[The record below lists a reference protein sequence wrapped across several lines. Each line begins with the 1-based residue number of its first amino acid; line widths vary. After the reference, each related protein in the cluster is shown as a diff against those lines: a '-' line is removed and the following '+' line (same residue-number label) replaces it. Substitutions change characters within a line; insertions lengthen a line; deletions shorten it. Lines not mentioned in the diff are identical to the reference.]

1 MSSLNPDTITI
12 TTPSDLKVV
21 IVEKSSTN
29 QENEPQPHET
39 RTMNVDRATLIDG
52 CQYFKSML
60 TSHRWAESD
69 SVKITLQDDH
79 IVAMEIL
86 LRKLHGTLDAMSVK
100 EVSVADVW
108 HLVLACDKY
117 GLNPKDFQ
125 AWFASWAEHAETQI
139 KKLYDGDELK
149 YYRQILFPSWAT
161 GHAALFAEATM
172 SLVYGSEEHIV
183 ERNPT
188 KVHQMHLPPRMLR
201 EANERRPRPPPHI
214 AHKGLFDWIAT
225 ILRSPTPSPC
235 CERTVFEFFRELQRI
250 SVWPF
255 EDCMRH
261 SSIDDLVFRMR
272 LFNAREMR
280 AYTDPRTQKPVDCS
294 RCGHDWKAVVAG
306 AAKRVEGYFDGLCLD
321 CMDHTKNLEK
331 GGDRDRDYWAY
342 MLPRDRYDVGC
353 RIKHGEPTWYFSFMG
368 RREKKG
374 LIADV

>member
-1 MSSLNPDTITI
+1 MSPSNPDTITI
-12 TTPSDLKVV
+12 TSPSDLQIV
-21 IVEKSSTN
+21 IVEKASTN
-29 QENEPQPHET
+29 RENEPQPHKT
-39 RTMNVDRATLIDG
+39 KTMNVDRATLING
-52 CQYFKSML
+52 SQYFQNML

-69 SVKITLQDDH
+69 RATITLHDDH
-79 IVAMEIL
+79 IVAMEVL
-86 LRKLHGTLDAMSVK
+86 LRKLHGTLGAMSVK

-108 HLVLACDKY
+108 HLVRACDKY
-117 GLNPKDFQ
+117 GLNPKDFL
-125 AWFASWAEHAETQI
+125 AWFASWAEYAETRI
-139 KKLYDGDELK
+139 KTLYDGDELK

-161 GHAALFAEATM
+161 DHTTLFAEATK

-188 KVHQMHLPPRMLR
+188 KVHQMHLPPWILQQLNAVRGRLR
-201 EANERRPRPPPHI
+201 NI

-250 SVWPF
+250 GVWPF
-255 EDCMRH
+255 EECMRH
-261 SSIDDLVFRMR
+261 SSIDDLVFRMER
-272 LFNAREMR
+272 FDASKMRE
-280 AYTDPRTQKPVDCS
+280 YTDPGTRKPVDCTH
-294 RCGHDWKAVVAG
+294 CGCNWEAAVAG

-321 CMDHTKNLEK
+321 CMDNTKNLEK
-331 GGDRDRDYWAY
+331 GGDRDRDYWA
-342 MLPRDRYDVGC
+342 YDVGC